1 MLPYQVNQRTEQTT
15 KVVYQ
20 TIEEAR
26 AALIAKRIESCR
38 RSLVVWLTPPV
49 AAA

>member
-1 MLPYQVNQRTEQTT
+1 MHAPGGRVEHTT
-15 KVVYQ
+15 KVVYE

-38 RSLVVWLTPPV
+38 RSLMVCLTPPV

>member
-15 KVVYQ
+15 KVVYH

-26 AALIAKRIESCR
+26 AALIAKCIESCR
-38 RSLVVWLTPPV
+38 RSLMVWLTPPV